1 MQWSQRAWSPSR
13 VSRARLLSQG
23 AASLHALESLPF
35 PTELFLF
42 PGLLAPM
49 DQDTNPNGGQLV
61 LAGDPKQL
69 GPVLTS
75 PLAIQH
81 GLGELG
87 EGWECCWHPTGA
99 EWPCGEPQDITGHR
113 HLAAGEADAAQP
125 PVQEVEWRI

>member
-1 MQWSQRAWSPSR
+1 MWSPSQ
-13 VSRARLLSQG
+13 VSGARLLFQG
-23 AASLHALESLPF
+23 PASLHDLGSLPF

-81 GLGELG
+81 GLGE
-87 EGWECCWHPTGA
+87 
-99 EWPCGEPQDITGHR
+99 
-113 HLAAGEADAAQP
+113 
-125 PVQEVEWRI
+125 